1 MKLTVQDPPRVFTPR
16 PTIQMKDCARIK
28 LDENEQVT
36 FATDSGAEYDVARMS
51 WGFYATPSLNGRL
64 EKFGLRALLVKSQ
77 SAKCFVLLV
86 ERGKE
91 ADLQHYLNTEGH
103 VIVCWLDSDATLAIL
118 ENSLKGAPR

>member
-1 MKLTVQDPPRVFTPR
+1 MADGEV
-16 PTIQMKDCARIK
+16 
-28 LDENEQVT
+28 VT
-36 FATDSGAEYDVARMS
+36 FKPEPGSEYDVVRKD
-51 WGFYATPSLNGRL
+51 WGYYDPPSLNGRL

-77 SAKCFVLLV
+77 TAKCFVLLV

-103 VIVCWLDSDATLAIL
+103 VIVCWLDSDATLATL